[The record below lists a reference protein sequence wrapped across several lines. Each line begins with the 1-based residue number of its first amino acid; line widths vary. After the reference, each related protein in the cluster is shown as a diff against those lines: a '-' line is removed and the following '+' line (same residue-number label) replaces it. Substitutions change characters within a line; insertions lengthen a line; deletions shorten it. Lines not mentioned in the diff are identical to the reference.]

1 MGKVVLI
8 YIAMLIY
15 GSLYPFHWGAP
26 STPWMAFLSTPLPSH
41 WDKGDVVQNVLVYM
55 PLGLAVA
62 LWWTRGH
69 GRFWAG
75 VLGATLAGTLLSV
88 GVETVQQFL
97 PGRVASVPDILTN
110 MAGSLIGALFA
121 AAFRGHTPAG
131 TWLLAWRDA
140 RFRSGP
146 LANTALVALGLWVLS
161 QTSPLVPSLDIAQLR
176 HGLGLLLRQLRD
188 PAALDIAKLVVA
200 ACHITAL
207 GLLLAVLA
215 LPRAAWLWAYALL
228 LAFVLLCKLL
238 VAGRVLSLE
247 VLCGAALALALLP
260 WLSRLPQRA
269 SAVLGVLLIT
279 LATVLYELAPAQY
292 WVGASHHFNWI
303 PFLGQMQGLNGFEN
317 ILECLWPCM
326 AMACLARYAVPVY
339 QQDVVAVFGGVAVGV
354 GLFSLEW
361 MQLSIPGRSA
371 DITQVLLGCA
381 GWAVPWFA
389 AERARTSGRAGAPPM
404 ARQQR
409 A

>member
-1 MGKVVLI
+1 
-8 YIAMLIY
+8 
-15 GSLYPFHWGAP
+15 
-26 STPWMAFLSTPLPSH
+26 LPSH

-62 LWWTRGH
+62 LWWTRRH
-69 GRFWAG
+69 GRFWAA
-75 VLGATLAGTLLSV
+75 VLGATLAGTLISV
-88 GVETVQQFL
+88 GVETVQQYL
-97 PGRVASVPDILTN
+97 PSRVASVPDILTN
-110 MAGSLIGALFA
+110 MAGSLIGALCA
-121 AAFRGHTPAG
+121 TAFRGHTPAG

-146 LANTALVALGLWVLS
+146 LANTALAALGLWVLS

-188 PAALDIAKLVVA
+188 PAALDIVKLVVA

-215 LPRAAWLWAYALL
+215 LPRAAWRWTYALL
-228 LAFVLLCKLL
+228 LACVLLCKLL

-247 VLCGAALALALLP
+247 MLCGAALALVLLP
-260 WLSRLPQRA
+260 WLSRLPRRA
-269 SAVLGVLLIT
+269 AAVLGVLLIV
-279 LATVLYELAPAQY
+279 LATVLYEMAPAY
-292 WVGASHHFNWI
+292 NWVASHRFNWV

-339 QQDVVAVFGGVAVGV
+339 QQDVVAVFGGLAVGV

-389 AERARTSGRAGAPPM
+389 AERARQAGTAGA
-404 ARQQR
+404 ARLPRRQR

>member
-8 YIAMLIY
+8 YITMLIY

-26 STPWMAFLSTPLPSH
+26 AAPWMAFLSAPLPAH

-69 GRFWAG
+69 GRFWAA
-75 VLGATLAGTLLSV
+75 VLGATLAGTLISV
-88 GVETVQQFL
+88 GVETVQQYL
-97 PGRVASVPDILTN
+97 PSRVASVPDILTN
-110 MAGSLIGALFA
+110 MAGSLIGALCA

-131 TWLLAWRDA
+131 SWLLAWRDA

-146 LANTALVALGLWVLS
+146 LANTALAALGLWVLS

-176 HGLGLLLRQLRD
+176 HGLGALLRQLRD
-188 PAALDIAKLVVA
+188 PAALDVAKLVVA

-215 LPRAAWLWAYALL
+215 LPRAAWRWAYALL
-228 LAFVLLCKLL
+228 LGFVLLCKLL
-238 VAGRVLSLE
+238 VDGRMLSLE
-247 VLCGAALALALLP
+247 MLCGAALALALLP
-260 WLSRLPQRA
+260 WLSRLPLRA
-269 SAVLGVLLIT
+269 AAVAAMLLIA
-279 LATVLYELAPAQY
+279 LATVLYELAPAD
-292 WVGASHHFNWI
+292 WAGVSHAFNWI
-303 PFLGQMQGLNGFEN
+303 PFRGQMRGLNGFEN
-317 ILECLWPCM
+317 ILEFLWPTM
-326 AMACLARYAVPVY
+326 AMACMARYAVPVY
-339 QQDVVAVFGGVAVGV
+339 QRDAVAVFGGLAVGL

-361 MQLSIPGRSA
+361 MQLAIPGRSA

-389 AERARTSGRAGAPPM
+389 AEP
-404 ARQQR
+404 ARQAGTAGMAHMPGCQR